1 MLTGHHAPVRAYDAH
16 ASSNS
21 STGFR
26 GRLRLSVATTE
37 RQCSMIIAHLSDLH
51 IRETG
56 KPFASGNVDC
66 TARAA
71 QAFERVANM
80 TPRPDMMVVTGD
92 LADSGQIGEYQLLKE
107 LTEGLPFPVHLALGN
122 HDIRENFLAVFPEKK
137 GPGGFV
143 QFCVEHDKL
152 RVIGLDT
159 LVEGEGL
166 GRLCS
171 ERLSYLRDCLQE
183 RPNTS
188 TLILLHHPPF
198 AFGGGIYDAV
208 RLIDGARELGEIIT
222 ANKQVV
228 RLLCGHHHRAI
239 DCLWNG
245 TLASVAPSVVSSC
258 HLQLGDVRVFKN
270 INEPPAFKLHVLV
283 PESGFVSHNVFVEDF
298 GPAYENIPD
307 PNYQALA
314 SMRKQTALAASR

>member
-1 MLTGHHAPVRAYDAH
+1 
-16 ASSNS
+16 
-21 STGFR
+21 
-26 GRLRLSVATTE
+26 
-37 RQCSMIIAHLSDLH
+37 MIIAHLTDLH
-51 IRETG
+51 IREAG
-56 KPFASGNVDC
+56 KPLASGNADY
-66 TARAA
+66 TAMAA

-80 TPRPDMMVVTGD
+80 NPRPDMMVITGD
-92 LADSGQIGEYQLLKE
+92 LADSGQIGEYQRLKE
-107 LTEGLPFPVHLALGN
+107 MTEALPFPVHMVLGN
-122 HDIRENFLAVFPEKK
+122 HDIRENFLCVFPEMK
-137 GPGGFV
+137 GASGFV
-143 QFCVEHDKL
+143 QFCVEQDNL

-171 ERLSYLRDCLQE
+171 ERLSYLRDRLQE
-183 RPNTS
+183 RPDVT
-188 TLILLHHPPF
+188 TLILVHHPPF

-208 RLIDGARELGEIIT
+208 RLIDGAQELGEIIT

-245 TLASVAPSVVSSC
+245 TLASVAPAVVSSG

-283 PESGFVSHNVFVEDF
+283 PGSGFVSHTVFVKDF

-314 SMRKQTALAASR
+314 SLMKQTALEASR